1 MIEQL
6 KVVLEEQRVRLR
18 QLEKLSYTGRI
29 ADGLRAQVRELC
41 SSLEEAI
48 ETARISGDAEVCR
61 IRTLRPLRRIT
72 RRSRASPDQTH
83 SARSR
88 MQSIRTDTGR
98 GKRNAKLGNQQG

>member
-41 SSLEEAI
+41 SSLEGAI
-48 ETARISGDAEVCR
+48 ETAEFLETQKSAESE
-61 IRTLRPLRRIT
+61 LY
-72 RRSRASPDQTH
+72 
-83 SARSR
+83 ARF
-88 MQSIRTDTGR
+88 
-98 GKRNAKLGNQQG
+98 AE